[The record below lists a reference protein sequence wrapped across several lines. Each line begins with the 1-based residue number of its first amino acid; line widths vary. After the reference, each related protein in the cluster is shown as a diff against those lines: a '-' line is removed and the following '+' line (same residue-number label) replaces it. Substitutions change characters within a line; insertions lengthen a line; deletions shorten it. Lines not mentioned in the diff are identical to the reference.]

1 MADNVVINLEVNA
14 AGAVQNIDAVEAAI
28 VETSEATQSLKA
40 QLRALQVEMQDLDP
54 NSARFQELS
63 KQAGQLKDTINDTAE
78 AIKNNAGNAFEGL
91 SNNAQTLGSRLLSM
105 DFSGVGNSAK
115 AMAGNVKNINLKLVT
130 EEIGGMVKGFA
141 SLGKALLANPIFLI
155 GAAVAAII
163 MNFNELKGLVDG
175 VSSAQKES
183 LALAKENANAAQ
195 RELDLIGQSENI
207 LREQGK
213 SEREILEMKIA
224 RTQAVI
230 DEQKVVIAGLESIQ
244 ESQIAAAQRNKGF
257 LVGIMNFISAPLR
270 TLLMTID
277 GIGDSLVKLGVL
289 EKGFGL
295 AKMLDEGINFLANQ
309 VFNPEETRK
318 KGEADIQAAKDKL
331 LGLENQLSGH
341 RQAIKN
347 IDKKARD
354 EANAAAQKQAEKEKE
369 AADKKAAQEKKDAEE
384 RLARQERERKAQ
396 EEADKNR
403 LDAEEAISEQ
413 IYQASLS
420 AQDKEL
426 QALRDGYF
434 EKIQLANQ
442 YGLDA
447 TALVNEQAAK
457 EAEINKK
464 YQDEAA
470 AKQKEI
476 DDKKLADIKKR
487 QEDTVQLAANGFQTL
502 SALTDAFEGQ
512 SKKAQEKAFKVRKAA
527 SIAQTLISTYQGAM
541 QAYNSQ
547 IVPLD
552 PSSVVRGAIAAAFVV
567 ATGLANV
574 KKIASQKF
582 DGGGATGGGSP
593 GGAPSLGGG
602 GSMAGGTP
610 TFNPVDMSFINN
622 RPAQGAQTYV
632 LAGSVSNA
640 QDANAKIQDLRRL

>member
-14 AGAVQNIDAVEAAI
+14 SGAVQNIDAVEAAI

-40 QLRALQVEMQDLDP
+40 QLRALQVEMQGLDP

-63 KQAGQLKDTINDTAE
+63 KQAGELKDTINDTAE

-91 SNNAQTLGSRLLSM
+91 SNNAQTLGSRLLAM

-130 EEIGGMVKGFA
+130 EEIGGMIKGFA

-163 MNFNELKGLVDG
+163 MNFDKLKGFVDG

-183 LALAKENANAAQ
+183 LALAQENTNAAQ

-213 SEREILEMKIA
+213 SEREILQMKIA

-230 DEQKVVIAGLESIQ
+230 DEQKVVIAGLEDITK
-244 ESQIAAAQRNKGF
+244 SQIAAAERNKGF

-270 TLLMTID
+270 LILTQID
-277 GIGDSLVKLGVL
+277 GIGESLVKLGVL
-289 EKGFGL
+289 EEGFGL
-295 AKMLDEGINFLANQ
+295 AKMLDQGINFLANQ
-309 VFNPEETRK
+309 VFNPEETKK

-331 LGLENQLSGH
+331 LGLENQLAGH

-369 AADKKAAQEKKDAEE
+369 AADKKAAKEKKDAED

-403 LDAEEAISEQ
+403 LDAEEAISEE

-426 QALRDGYF
+426 QAIRDSYF

-447 TALVNEQAAK
+447 TALIEQQKNAEAA
-457 EAEINKK
+457 INKK
-464 YQDEAA
+464 YQDEAD
-470 AKQKEI
+470 AKQKEK
-476 DDKKLADIKKR
+476 DEKEAADKKKR
-487 QEDTVQLAANGFQTL
+487 QEDTVQLAANGFETL

-541 QAYNSQ
+541 QAYQSQ
-547 IVPLD
+547 LIVGD

-574 KKIASQKF
+574 KKIAAQKF
-582 DGGGATGGGSP
+582 DGGTQGPGPAPSP
-593 GGAPSLGGG
+593 PSLGGG

>member
-14 AGAVQNIDAVEAAI
+14 SGAVQNIDAVEAAI

-40 QLRALQVEMQDLDP
+40 QLRALQVEMQGLDP

-63 KQAGQLKDTINDTAE
+63 KQAGELKDTINDTAE

-115 AMAGNVKNINLKLVT
+115 AMAGNIRGINLKLVT
-130 EEIGGMVKGFA
+130 EEVGGMIKGFA
-141 SLGKALLANPIFLI
+141 SLGKALLANPIFAI
-155 GAAVAAII
+155 GAAVALII
-163 MNFNELKGLVDG
+163 MNFEELKGFVDG

-183 LALAKENANAAQ
+183 LALAKENVNAAQ

-230 DEQKVVIAGLESIQ
+230 DEQKIVIAGLESIQ

-257 LVGIMNFISAPLR
+257 LVGIMNFLQAPLR
-270 TLLMTID
+270 LVLMTID

-309 VFNPEETRK
+309 VFNPEETEK
-318 KGEADIQAAKDKL
+318 KGKADIQAAKDQL
-331 LGLENQLSGH
+331 NNLENQLAGH
-341 RQAIKN
+341 RQAVKN

-354 EANAAAQKQAEKEKE
+354 EANAAAKKQAEKEKE

-384 RLARQERERKAQ
+384 RLARKERERKAQ
-396 EEADKNR
+396 EETDNTR
-403 LDAEEAISEQ
+403 LDAEEALAEEIF
-413 IYQASLS
+413 QAGLS

-426 QALRDGYF
+426 RALDDYYF
-434 EKIQLANQ
+434 EKKELAKL
-442 YGLDA
+442 YGQDA
-447 TALVNEQAAK
+447 TALLKEEEEKKAA
-457 EAEINKK
+457 IIKK
-464 YQDEAA
+464 YQDEAD
-470 AKQKEI
+470 AKQKEK
-476 DDKKLADIKKR
+476 DEKEAADKKKR

-541 QAYNSQ
+541 QAYQSQ
-547 IVPLD
+547 LIVGD

-574 KKIASQKF
+574 KKIAAQKF
-582 DGGGATGGGSP
+582 DGGTQGPGPAPSP
-593 GGAPSLGGG
+593 PSLGGG